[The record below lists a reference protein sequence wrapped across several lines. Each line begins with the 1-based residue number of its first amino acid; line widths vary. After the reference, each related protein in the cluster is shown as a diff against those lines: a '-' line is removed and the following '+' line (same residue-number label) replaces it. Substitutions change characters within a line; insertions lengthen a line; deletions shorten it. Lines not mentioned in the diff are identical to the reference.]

1 MVTAASSGCFCIWGD
16 GTLFSCCVNP
26 EVNNRKAEGG
36 CSVLMP
42 HEKKA
47 LNYQKLEGVEGVSI
61 PRQCARHRMGCTYSI
76 LKCFLRA
83 VLSGTLKKKKK
94 SHNQERFTDI
104 VSFYLHT
111 LLQIIIPWW
120 LAVACFAEKG
130 GKPKHKRT
138 KRGKNSHKH
147 AGKGGAQCYG
157 YVFIICQGN

>member
-94 SHNQERFTDI
+94 KSQPGALHRHRQLLFAYFAADNNSVMISSGVFCRERRKNQTQ
-104 VSFYLHT
+104 T
-111 LLQIIIPWW
+111 
-120 LAVACFAEKG
+120 
-130 GKPKHKRT
+130 HKARQKLT
-138 KRGKNSHKH
+138 
-147 AGKGGAQCYG
+147 
-157 YVFIICQGN
+157 